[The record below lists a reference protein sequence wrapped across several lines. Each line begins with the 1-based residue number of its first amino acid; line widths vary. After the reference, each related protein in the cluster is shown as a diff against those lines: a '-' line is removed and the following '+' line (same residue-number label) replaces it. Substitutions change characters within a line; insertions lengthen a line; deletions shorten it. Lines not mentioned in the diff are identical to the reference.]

1 MQGPRLSLSG
11 ALNGQV
17 DGVARV
23 PAAVRIV
30 IWSRGD
36 ERLAVDRHNA
46 VADSETCMLGR
57 ATAHDV
63 DNRNRVRAPII
74 RTCSGRFVEAQLDRR
89 ARVTHVVHPDRP
101 VENRRGREERG
112 QRCKQWTWECVPG
125 AHKRA
130 GTERRVSRVAAYD
143 ERTGESIKAQ

>member
-1 MQGPRLSLSG
+1 MASPGCPRLYASSNG
-11 ALNGQV
+11 ADV
-17 DGVARV
+17 T
-23 PAAVRIV
+23 
-30 IWSRGD
+30 RGWPLIATIRSPNP
-36 ERLAVDRHNA
+36 EA
-46 VADSETCMLGR
+46 CMFGR
-57 ATAHDV
+57 AAAHDI
-63 DNRNRVRAPII
+63 DNRNRARAPII
-74 RTCSGRFVEAQLDRR
+74 RTCSGRFVEAQLNGR

-112 QRCKQWTWECVPG
+112 QRCKQWTWECGPG